1 MVFLYALTICYK
13 ISLKMNSKI
22 DRKKR
27 DFLLFLMKA
36 TGAFW
41 LSKYF
46 PLYGCSSSGAEEKID
61 LSFFPQSVVS
71 GDVTQ
76 NSCILWTRTSMPG
89 IPVVCQVSEKR
100 DFSNLVFNEVFV
112 PSESSDNTIK
122 VKVLNLRPGTQYYYR
137 FVKDKSSSPV
147 GTFKTVGS
155 NPERIRFAVVSCQ
168 DYSNGFYSAWYH
180 ISNEKIDF
188 VVHLGDYIYE
198 TLAESTFQYSQL
210 RKIELQSGRKVALEL
225 NDYRDLYKVYK
236 SDKYLQMAHERFP
249 FYIIWDD
256 HEFANDAAYTLSP
269 DNGKEL
275 WGKDEQVERR
285 LQASQAWYEYIP
297 ADVYFDPKEQDPK
310 NQIKIYRK
318 FDFGT
323 LARLFMTDERLYR
336 SPHPCGEGTVGQR
349 YLASCDNIETT
360 TMLGQ
365 EQLDWF
371 LNELK
376 KAEDDQIIW
385 KIHGNEVCI
394 SQMLLGKAYLNLDQW
409 DGFAGERGK
418 IFNHIAQNEIKNYF
432 VVTGDLHT
440 FVVGELYD
448 DFFNPSKRVGVEF
461 AATSI
466 TSSNLGSLLRMTE
479 KDLESI
485 EKSIVDINKNL
496 KYFNSHY
503 HGYAICDITPEEAIV
518 ELWRVSSVEDPQV
531 ENTEKILVKKYRV
544 KRNTNTVEDIT

>member
-1 MVFLYALTICYK
+1 M
-13 ISLKMNSKI
+13 
-22 DRKKR
+22 DRKR
-27 DFLLFLMKA
+27 REYLLFLMKA

-46 PLYGCSSSGAEEKID
+46 PLYGCSSSGNREKID
-61 LSFFPQSVVS
+61 LSFFPQSVAS

-76 NSCILWTRTSMPG
+76 NSCILWTRTLDAG
-89 IPVVCQVSEKR
+89 IPIVCQVSETQ

-112 PSESSDNTIK
+112 PSEASDNTVK
-122 VKVLNLRPGTQYYYR
+122 VKVSNLKPGTKYYYR

-147 GTFKTVGS
+147 GVFKTIEK

-180 ISNEKIDF
+180 ISREKIDF

-198 TLAESTFQYSQL
+198 TLSEPTFQYAQMRTISL
-210 RKIELQSGRKVALEL
+210 SSGREVALEL
-225 NDYRDLYKVYK
+225 KDYRELYKIYK
-236 SDKYLQMAHERFP
+236 SDRYLQMAHENFP

-256 HEFANDAAYTLSP
+256 HEFANDSAYTLSP

-275 WGKDEQVERR
+275 WGSDEQKERR
-285 LQASQAWYEYIP
+285 LQASQVWYEYLP
-297 ADVYFDPKEQDPK
+297 VDVYFEPKEEDPKK
-310 NQIKIYRK
+310 QIRIYRR
-318 FDFGT
+318 FDFGS
-323 LARLFMTDERLYR
+323 LARLLMTDERLYR
-336 SPHPCGEGTVGQR
+336 SPHPCGEGSLGQR
-349 YLASCDNIETT
+349 YLASCDKVEQT

-371 LNELK
+371 LGELK
-376 KAEDDQIIW
+376 KAQNDGVVW
-385 KIHGNEVCI
+385 KIHGNEVCM
-394 SQMLLGKAYLNLDQW
+394 SQMSFTSREGKISYLNLDQW
-409 DGFAGERGK
+409 DGFAGERRK
-418 IFNHIAQNEIKNYF
+418 IFDHIVQNSIKNYF

-448 DFFNPSKRVGVEF
+448 DFLNLKEKVGVEF

-479 KDLESI
+479 KDLETI
-485 EKSIVDINKNL
+485 ENSLVSLNKNL
-496 KYFNSHY
+496 KFFNSHY

-518 ELWRVSSVEDPQV
+518 ELWRVSSIEEPEVEQ
-531 ENTEKILVKKYRV
+531 TEKILVKKYRV
-544 KRNTNTVEDIT
+544 KKDTNTIEDITG